1 MNATL
6 QMEGVNKCAQTSWVV
21 FSAAVVLAT
30 SCSKMDQIALVR
42 VILFNTLTLPDL
54 GMIPPK

>member
-6 QMEGVNKCAQTSWVV
+6 QMEGVNKCAQTSWAV

-30 SCSKMDQIALVR
+30 SKMDQIALVR

>member
-30 SCSKMDQIALVR
+30 SKMDQIALVR
-42 VILFNTLTLPDL
+42 VIIFNTLTLPDL

>member
-6 QMEGVNKCAQTSWVV
+6 QMGGVNKCAQTSWEV

-30 SCSKMDQIALVR
+30 SKMDQIALVR

>member
-6 QMEGVNKCAQTSWVV
+6 QMEGVNKCAQTSWEV

-30 SCSKMDQIALVR
+30 SKMDQIALVR

>member
-6 QMEGVNKCAQTSWVV
+6 QMEGVNKCAQTSWMV

-30 SCSKMDQIALVR
+30 SKMDQIALVR
-42 VILFNTLTLPDL
+42 VIYLTH
-54 GMIPPK
+54 